1 MIDILED
8 DNSIRE
14 LVAYT
19 LHSTGFDTQG
29 FARPSQFWAAVEQE
43 APSLVLLDIMLP
55 EEDGL
60 QVLKKLRAAPA
71 TQKIPVMMLTAKDSE
86 YDKVLGLDSGADD
99 YLPKPFGMMELV
111 ARVKALLRRAE
122 PEPEAKEFVLGELR
136 VSPARHLVLVG
147 GREVQLTLKEFELLR
162 TLLEND
168 GMVLTRDKL
177 LTKIWGYDFDGET
190 RTVDVHV
197 RTLRQKLGELGSLI
211 ETVRGVGY
219 KIDSKEKPLA

>member
-1 MIDILED
+1 MIYVLED
-8 DNSIRE
+8 DDNIRK
-14 LVAYT
+14 LVLYT
-19 LHSTGFDTQG
+19 LRTSGFEAEGFD
-29 FARPSQFWAAVEQE
+29 RPGAFYE
-43 APSLVLLDIMLP
+43 AMAKALPRLLLLDIMLP

-60 QVLKKLRAAPA
+60 SVLGKLRRAPE
-71 TQKIPVMMLTAKDSE
+71 TRTLPVILLTAKGSE
-86 YDKVLGLDSGADD
+86 YDKVIGLDSGADD

-197 RTLRQKLGELGSLI
+197 RTLRQKLGEMGSLI

-219 KIDSKEKPLA
+219 KIDSKAHPLS

>member
-1 MIDILED
+1 MIYILED

-14 LVAYT
+14 LVVYT
-19 LHSTGFDTQG
+19 LNSTGFETQG
-29 FARPSQFWAAVEQE
+29 FGKPSQFWAAVDRQ
-43 APSLVLLDIMLP
+43 APGLVLLDIMLP

-60 QVLKKLRAAPA
+60 QVLKKLRAAAP
-71 TQKIPVMMLTAKDSE
+71 TKKVPVMMLTAKDSE
-86 YDKVLGLDSGADD
+86 YDKVLGLDTGADD

-197 RTLRQKLGELGSLI
+197 RTLRQKLGEMGSLI

-219 KIDSKEKPLA
+219 KIDSKAHPLS